1 MLNDYPIT
9 ITCFVIILVLIVVSI
24 FNRELG
30 KHLLTVFLL
39 FVFTWFLVQIL
50 DDSGIRDEFRGRRT
64 RDPIT
69 GIRYFN

>member
-1 MLNDYPIT
+1 MLNDYPIA
-9 ITCFVIILVLIVVSI
+9 ITCFCIILVLLVVSI

-30 KHLLTVFLL
+30 KYLLTVFLL
-39 FVFTWFLVQIL
+39 FVFMWFLVQIL

-69 GIRYFN
+69 GIRYFD